1 MFLLG
6 DDRRLVLSASD
17 LRTAAGCE
25 FALVRE
31 LDVALGRASRLEV
44 PDDPMAARVIELG
57 NEHEQA
63 ELRRLVAEHRGR
75 VVQFGR
81 PGYSRLELERAHAET
96 LDALHSDAEVVY
108 QATTSSAR
116 TATHHSVTVPMGLI
130 AWEHCSTVQPS
141 SPRATPS

>member
-25 FALVRE
+25 FALARA
-31 LDVALGRASRLEV
+31 LDVTLGRAPRV
-44 PDDPMAARVIELG
+44 VVADDPMAARIIELG

-81 PGYSRLELERAHAET
+81 PEYTRA
-96 LDALHSDAEVVY
+96 
-108 QATTSSAR
+108 
-116 TATHHSVTVPMGLI
+116 GL
-130 AWEHCSTVQPS
+130 
-141 SPRATPS
+141 